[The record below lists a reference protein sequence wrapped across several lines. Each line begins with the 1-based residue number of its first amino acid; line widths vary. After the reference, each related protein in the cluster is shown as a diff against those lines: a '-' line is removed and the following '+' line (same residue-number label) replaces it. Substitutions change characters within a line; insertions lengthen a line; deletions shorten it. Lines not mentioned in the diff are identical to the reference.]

1 MRFVIPNEAETI
13 IKKPF
18 LFCVF
23 LKRKQNKANKHEEDI
38 DDQFFKALYSV

>member
-23 LKRKQNKANKHEEDI
+23 LKRKKQQNKANKHEEDI
-38 DDQFFKALYSV
+38 DDQFF